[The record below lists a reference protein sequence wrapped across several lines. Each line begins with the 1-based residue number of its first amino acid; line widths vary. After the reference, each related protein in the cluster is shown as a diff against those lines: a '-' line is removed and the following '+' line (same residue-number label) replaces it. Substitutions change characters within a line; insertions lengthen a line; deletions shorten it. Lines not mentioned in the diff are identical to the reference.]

1 MDLFAQL
8 ERSGYWRHV
17 KLDFSRCRV
26 DRGGDFMLA
35 TIMPVLRKIQSWYFC
50 RLSELWL
57 TGEGLLSC
65 SPLSSGPWYLA

>member
-1 MDLFAQL
+1 
-8 ERSGYWRHV
+8 
-17 KLDFSRCRV
+17 
-26 DRGGDFMLA
+26 MLA
-35 TIMPVLRKIQSWYFC
+35 TVPVLRKIQSWYFC